1 MNGEW
6 KEKPKAIIS
15 GGLRSII
22 HSPNY
27 FYRFSTIL
35 LIFHYKS
42 TTAGLNN
49 PLNYI
54 LKTLSGIVYILFGL
68 VYIVYI

>member
-15 GGLRSII
+15 SELRSII
-22 HSPNY
+22 LLPNY
-27 FYRFSTIL
+27 FYRFPTIL

-42 TTAGLNN
+42 TAAGLNN
-49 PLNYI
+49 PLNNI
-54 LKTLSGIVYILFGL
+54 FKTLSGIVYILFGV